1 MSTLTTPMDPHAD
14 PLRAADQVALHWL
27 GDSGEAELYTFDG
40 LEDQVR
46 RAIAVFRGAGV
57 GEGDAV
63 LVCLP
68 AMPEAVIATLACER
82 LNARAVIETG
92 AESEA
97 DTGVWA
103 GVIPQ
108 GAMTGPGADATLR
121 ERIRAERPLVVV
133 TADAVMVN
141 GRLQSPKAAVDRALR
156 EPRRALGAEA
166 PGSVGTVLVVQR
178 NAYPV
183 GWTPGRD
190 RWWHQALAGS
200 VSRRSRTPIA
210 SVTSSSSKSR

>member
-1 MSTLTTPMDPHAD
+1 MPTLRTPTHSHAD

-27 GDSGEAELYTFDG
+27 GESGEAELYTFDG

-46 RAIAVFRGAGV
+46 RAAAVFRTAGV

-63 LVCLP
+63 LLFLP
-68 AMPEAVIATLACER
+68 AMPEAVIATLVCER
-82 LNARAVIETG
+82 LGARALIE
-92 AESEA
+92 AE
-97 DTGVWA
+97 A
-103 GVIPQ
+103 GPQ
-108 GAMTGPGADATLR
+108 GPVPGFGAVAALR
-121 ERIRAERPLVVV
+121 EWIRAERPKVVV

-141 GRLQSPKAAVDRALR
+141 GRLQSPKATVDRALR
-156 EPRRALGAEA
+156 ERPGARSGDA
-166 PGSVGTVLVVQR
+166 DSTGAGMPGTVLVVQR

-200 VSRRSRTPIA
+200 VSRKSRTPVA
-210 SVTSSSSKSR
+210 SVTSNSSKSR

>member
-1 MSTLTTPMDPHAD
+1 MPTLTTPMDPHVHSHTHSHAD

-27 GDSGEAELYTFDG
+27 GESGEAELYTFDG
-40 LEDQVR
+40 LEDQIR
-46 RAIAVFRGAGV
+46 RAARVFRTAGV

-63 LVCLP
+63 VVFLP

-82 LNARAVIETG
+82 LGARAVIET
-92 AESEA
+92 
-97 DTGVWA
+97 DA
-103 GVIPQ
+103 GPQ
-108 GAMTGPGADATLR
+108 SILTGPGAAAALR
-121 ERIRAERPLVVV
+121 ERIRAERPRVVV

-141 GRLQSPKAAVDRALR
+141 GGLQSSKAAVDRALR
-156 EPRRALGAEA
+156 ER
-166 PGSVGTVLVVQR
+166 PGVPDTAVPTVGTVLVVQR
-178 NAYPV
+178 NACPV

-200 VSRRSRTPIA
+200 VSRRSRTPMA

>member
-1 MSTLTTPMDPHAD
+1 MPTLMTPMDPHAD

-46 RAIAVFRGAGV
+46 RAAAVFRAAGV

-63 LVCLP
+63 LVFLP

-82 LNARAVIETG
+82 LRARVVIG
-92 AESEA
+92 SEA
-97 DTGVWA
+97 ED
-103 GVIPQ
+103 
-108 GAMTGPGADATLR
+108 GAVTQSTVAGPGATAALR
-121 ERIRAERPLVVV
+121 ELIRAERPQVVV
-133 TADAVMVN
+133 TADAVLLN

-156 EPRRALGAEA
+156 GPGRAGGTGTEGTGTDGTV
-166 PGSVGTVLVVQR
+166 GSVLVVQR

-200 VSRRSRTPIA
+200 VSRRFRTPMA

>member
-1 MSTLTTPMDPHAD
+1 MPTLKTPMDPHAD
-14 PLRAADQVALHWL
+14 PLRAAGQVALHWL
-27 GDSGEAELYTFDG
+27 GESGEAELYTFDG

-46 RAIAVFRGAGV
+46 RAAAVFRAAGV

-63 LVCLP
+63 LLFLP
-68 AMPEAVIATLACER
+68 AMPEAVIATLVCER
-82 LNARAVIETG
+82 LGARALIE
-92 AESEA
+92 AE
-97 DTGVWA
+97 A
-103 GVIPQ
+103 GPQ
-108 GAMTGPGADATLR
+108 GTVPGFGAAAALR
-121 ERIRAERPLVVV
+121 ERVRAERPRVVV

-141 GRLQSPKAAVDRALR
+141 GRLRSPKATVDRALR
-156 EPRRALGAEA
+156 ERPGARAGARA
-166 PGSVGTVLVVQR
+166 GGADPTGAGTPGTVLVVQR

-200 VSRRSRTPIA
+200 VSRKSQTPVA

>member
-1 MSTLTTPMDPHAD
+1 MPTLTTPTNPHAKSYAD
-14 PLRAADQVALHWL
+14 PLRSADQVALHWL

-46 RAIAVFRGAGV
+46 RAARVFRTAGV

-63 LVCLP
+63 LVFLP

-82 LNARAVIETG
+82 LGARAVIET
-92 AESEA
+92 E
-97 DTGVWA
+97 TG
-103 GVIPQ
+103 PQ
-108 GAMTGPGADATLR
+108 GAVAGPGAAEVLR
-121 ERIRAERPLVVV
+121 EWIRAERPRVVV
-133 TADAVMVN
+133 TADAVMV
-141 GRLQSPKAAVDRALR
+141 GGGLQSPKAAVDRALR
-156 EPRRALGAEA
+156 GR
-166 PGSVGTVLVVQR
+166 PGVADTAVPTVGTVLVVQR
-178 NAYPV
+178 NSCPV

-200 VSRRSRTPIA
+200 VSRRSRTPMA

>member
-1 MSTLTTPMDPHAD
+1 MPTLMTPMDPHAD

-46 RAIAVFRGAGV
+46 RAAAVFRAAGV

-63 LVCLP
+63 LVFLP

-82 LNARAVIETG
+82 LRARVVIG
-92 AESEA
+92 SEA
-97 DTGVWA
+97 ED
-103 GVIPQ
+103 
-108 GAMTGPGADATLR
+108 GAVTQSTVAGPGATAALR
-121 ERIRAERPLVVV
+121 ELIRVERPQVVV
-133 TADAVMVN
+133 TADAVLLN

-156 EPRRALGAEA
+156 GTGTDGTV
-166 PGSVGTVLVVQR
+166 GSVLVVQR

-200 VSRRSRTPIA
+200 VSRRFRTPMA